1 MRNAEQRI
9 NIIIG
14 QLEGIKKMLNKK
26 DKTCF
31 DSIVQLKAVKSS
43 ISSLID
49 KILTEELD
57 ACFEKQC
64 PASKDNLKKIVSE
77 FIKK

>member
-1 MRNAEQRI
+1 MRNIEQRI

-14 QLEGIKKMLNKK
+14 QLEGIKKMLNEKN
-26 DKTCF
+26 KTCF
-31 DSIVQLKAVKSS
+31 DSVVQLKAVKSS
-43 ISSLID
+43 VSSLMD
-49 KILTEELD
+49 KILEEEFEI
-57 ACFEKQC
+57 CFEKQC